1 MRGRG
6 ARSIRQMNACAR
18 KQRYPTRAAAETAQR
33 LIQAEGK
40 PLNVYECLVCRG
52 FHVGGTPIG
61 RRPDR

>member
-1 MRGRG
+1 
-6 ARSIRQMNACAR
+6 MNACAR